1 MSTMAKQGMSGYVH
15 QWEKPPLIHRIPRF
29 QRKLFC
35 GRSCGAG
42 TSHLDGPTTKQ
53 VGVYPSREGPDTIV
67 QPGKNVWDNFV
78 STSRAQKTPTK
89 VKTLGRN
96 HQENPAPTTRWRHSL
111 VCEFH
116 KTRKCTKPR
125 PLIVKTQGN
134 NVRHPKTCLVHHAVV
149 TKTDLSHQ
157 RKNVQPAVRVLRAN
171 VQGRTALPP
180 ECTPAQCGP
189 RSL

>member
-1 MSTMAKQGMSGYVH
+1 MSTMAKQGMSDTRWPKTQGVWVRPPMGKAPLEKTFLWTFLWCRYV
-15 QWEKPPLIHRIPRF
+15 
-29 QRKLFC
+29 
-35 GRSCGAG
+35 
-42 TSHLDGPTTKQ
+42 
-53 VGVYPSREGPDTIV
+53 PSRWPHNQASPDTIV

-157 RKNVQPAVRVLRAN
+157 RKKKYSRLRAN